1 MKVTGKDEFEVA
13 PGRQQAA
20 LDWILQMESAY
31 HEDGLRIRE
40 YSGPASDHGFS
51 DMDLSVLGRLD
62 PFTGQIHLFYCE
74 EQNLAARAEEL
85 AHYFQYKA
93 QGWIGQTEEQ
103 IGADVIDANEREIMQ
118 VLQANGFRR
127 KRS

>member
-1 MKVTGKDEFEVA
+1 MNVTGKDEFEVA
-13 PGRQQAA
+13 PGHQQAA
-20 LDWILQMESAY
+20 LDWVVQMERRY

-40 YSGPASDHGFS
+40 YPGPASGHGFFGF
-51 DMDLSVLGRLD
+51 DESVLGLLD
-62 PFTGQIHLFYCE
+62 PLSGQIHIFYSE
-74 EQNLAARAEEL
+74 EQNLASRAEEL

-93 QGWIGQTEEQ
+93 QGWIGRTEEQ